1 MCTTSMYWALKGFC
15 SREHSSQR
23 HTNSFF
29 SPWMCSLL
37 MCCTHTITHIYN
49 HKHTITHTQSHTFT
63 ITHTQTHSLSV
74 KLSLSHRPNVHIRVA
89 GRGCMLP
96 NNNCAICTSVLFNIV
111 IHAVCTSGDSRKLY
125 MGWQKG
131 GKLKIKGGISHT
143 HTLFFSF
150 TPIKIKLY
158 TMKVPMKI
166 KMFCITSFF

>member
-63 ITHTQTHSLSV
+63 ITNTQ
-74 KLSLSHRPNVHIRVA
+74 
-89 GRGCMLP
+89 
-96 NNNCAICTSVLFNIV
+96 
-111 IHAVCTSGDSRKLY
+111 
-125 MGWQKG
+125 
-131 GKLKIKGGISHT
+131 SHT
-143 HTLFFSF
+143 HNHTHLQSQ
-150 TPIKIKLY
+150 THNHKHI
-158 TMKVPMKI
+158 
-166 KMFCITSFF
+166 ITHTHTGRIHPLQF